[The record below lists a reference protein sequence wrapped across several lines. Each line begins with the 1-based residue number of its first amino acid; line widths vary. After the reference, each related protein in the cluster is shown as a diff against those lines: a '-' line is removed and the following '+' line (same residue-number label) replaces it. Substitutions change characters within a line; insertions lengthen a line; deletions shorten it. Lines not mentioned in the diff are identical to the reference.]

1 MSGNKQNG
9 FAVHMLNQCVK
20 AYPNQCPKENVTKE
34 NISHIIWC
42 FSSLFAM
49 HSEIVINKIKK
60 DLGKV

>member
-9 FAVHMLNQCVK
+9 FAVCMLNPCVK
-20 AYPNQCPKENVTKE
+20 AYPKQCPKENVTKE

-42 FSSLFAM
+42 FSFLFAM

>member
-9 FAVHMLNQCVK
+9 FAVRMLNPCVE

-42 FSSLFAM
+42 FSFLFAM
-49 HSEIVINKIKK
+49 HSEIVINKIIK
-60 DLGKV
+60 DLRKV